1 MIAIIVDKQEQNFT
15 IDVVYPVTNIDTQ
28 LIFFYAKLDDRW
40 KGNINAAVVCLLM
53 LYRYAKFNA

>member
-28 LIFFYAKLDDRW
+28 LIFFLCKIGW
-40 KGNINAAVVCLLM
+40 
-53 LYRYAKFNA
+53 